1 MKIKKVMLSLMTAV
15 MITGT
20 FSMTAFANAEEPA
33 DETETTVKEEQTED
47 VEESAETGDD
57 ALTPDGNMTL
67 VDDVGSETEAGKQFI
82 TMVTKSGNYFY
93 LIIDRDDEG
102 EQTVHFLNQVDEA
115 DLMALMDEEQSTG
128 LTQSEETANTE
139 TGTEAVTTDQEI
151 VEETEPAE
159 EESVEEPTAEKQEE
173 KKSGNM
179 LPAIILLAA
188 VVIGGGV
195 FAFMK
200 LKGKKEQEK
209 EKPDPDDEYQ
219 DEDDEEY
226 LIPDDFENCEECEKG
241 ESED

>member
-33 DETETTVKEEQTED
+33 DGAETAVEEEQTEN
-47 VEESAETGDD
+47 VEESAETGD

-139 TGTEAVTTDQEI
+139 TVAPDQET
-151 VEETEPAE
+151 VEETEPAG
-159 EESVEEPTAEKQEE
+159 EESVKEETTEKQEE
-173 KKSGNM
+173 KKSGNI

-226 LIPDDFENCEECEKG
+226 LIPDDFEDQEEDMK
-241 ESED
+241 EDEEEQV